1 MVWSGRGV
9 FAWMK
14 HTWLR
19 IKTLRRRQQLDR
31 DLDDEVAFHL
41 AMREEKNR
49 AAGVDAEE
57 ARYAARRQFGNTT
70 GLKERSHDLWTFA
83 ALEGVWQD
91 VRYGARVLAKA
102 PGFTVVAVITLAL
115 GIGANTAIFSVV
127 NGLMLRPLPVSD
139 AKQLTYLGFP
149 SGGGNFDNT
158 FSYSE
163 FTEIRA
169 QTAAIFS
176 DQAGMVYGGLAGFE
190 NVTDGLTVDGKTE
203 SVQTVF
209 VSGNFFTMLGLTPFQ
224 GRLILPTEGV
234 AAGADPVVVLSHR
247 YWKTRFHEDPAIV
260 GKKAAINGR
269 AVTIV
274 GIASQGFDGLT
285 PLITMQA
292 YLPLGMATLNSGGA
306 TDFLSEPKNRSLFI
320 VARLNAGISSAAA
333 QPTLSV
339 VGQRLFQQNPRPSE
353 LSTLRAIPLRP
364 PGVINPPDLLPRVA
378 NLFLLLPALVLL
390 LACVNVANLL
400 LVRASSREREMAMR
414 TALGAS
420 RSRLVRQL
428 LTESILLSLLG
439 GIAGLTLG
447 VAASRAFGAL
457 PFETDLPIVVEFSFD
472 WRVFAYGSGA
482 ALTTGVL
489 IGLFP
494 ALRASLSNLR
504 EVLQASGRTSTGMRQ
519 RLRSVLVAVQVGG
532 SLALLVVAGLF
543 LRSLQSAQKADLGFD
558 PRNVLNLTMDAHEI
572 GYDQKQGLAFY
583 KELLGRVRVLP
594 GVQSAAMAST
604 IPLGETVVGDDLD
617 IPGYTRSKDEPSP
630 HAVYSAISPGHFQAM
645 RIALLRG
652 RDLSE
657 ADDENAPKVAAIN
670 EAMASRYWPN
680 QDPIGKRFVRN
691 SDSSHAIEI
700 VGLVKNTRFDQ
711 IFGPFE
717 AAFYVPYTQRYS
729 SSETLQVRT
738 AVDPATMSRG
748 VVDVVRSIAPS
759 MPVSGVRTMERAL
772 RGINGLLLFEVA
784 AGLAGALGVLGL
796 TLAVVGVYGVM
807 SYSVSRRTSEI
818 GIRMALGAQPR
829 QVLGMI
835 CRQGVVLI
843 ASGLLVGLLAAFA
856 IGRLVSDFLVG
867 VTPNDPLTYI
877 GVSALL
883 AGVAL
888 LAGYVPAQRAM
899 RVDPMVALR
908 HE

>member
-1 MVWSGRGV
+1 ML
-9 FAWMK
+9 AWMK
-14 HTWLR
+14 QTWLR
-19 IKTLRRRQQLDR
+19 IKTLSKRQQLDR

-41 AMREEKNR
+41 AKREEKNR
-49 AAGVDAEE
+49 AAGASPDE
-57 ARYAARRQFGNTT
+57 ARYAARLQFGNATSM
-70 GLKERSHDLWTFA
+70 KERSRELWTLA
-83 ALEGVWQD
+83 WLDGLWQD
-91 VRYGARVLAKA
+91 LGFGARMLTKE
-102 PGFTVVAVITLAL
+102 PGFTVVVVLTLAL

-127 NGLMLRPLPVSD
+127 NGLMFRPLPVRE
-139 AKQLTYLGFP
+139 AKQLTYLAFP
-149 SGGGNFDNT
+149 SGGNNFDNN
-158 FSYSE
+158 FSYPE
-163 FTEIRA
+163 FAEIHR

-176 DQAGMVYGGLAGFE
+176 DQAGMIYGGLAGFE
-190 NVTDGLTVDGKTE
+190 NGTDGLTVDGKTE
-203 SVQTVF
+203 SIQTVF
-209 VSGNFFTMLGLTPFQ
+209 VTGNFFTLLGLTPFQ
-224 GRLILPTEGV
+224 GRLILPAEGA
-234 AAGADPVVVLSHR
+234 AAGADPVVVLNYR
-247 YWKTRFHEDPAIV
+247 YWKTRFHEDPAMV

-274 GIASQGFDGLT
+274 GIGPQGFDGIT

-292 YLPLGMATLNSGGA
+292 YLPLGMATLDSGGA
-306 TDFLSEPKNRSLFI
+306 TNFLSDPKNRSLFI
-320 VARLNAGISSAAA
+320 VARRNAGISSAAA

-339 VGQRLFQQNPRPSE
+339 VGQRLFQQNPRPGE

-364 PGVINPPDLLPRVA
+364 PGVINPPDLLPRIA

-390 LACVNVANLL
+390 LACVNVASLL
-400 LVRASSREREMAMR
+400 LVRASAREREMAMR

-428 LTESILLSLLG
+428 LTESILLSLIG
-439 GIAGLTLG
+439 GIAGLALG
-447 VAASRAFGAL
+447 VAASHAFGAL
-457 PFETDLPIVVEFSFD
+457 RFETELPIVVDFSFD

-504 EVLQASGRTSTGMRQ
+504 EILHASGRTSTGARQ

-558 PRNVLNLTMDAHEI
+558 PRNVLNLTMDPHEI
-572 GYDQKQGLAFY
+572 GYDQKQGMAFY
-583 KELLGRVRVLP
+583 KELLERVHALP
-594 GVQSAAMAST
+594 GVQSAGIAST

-617 IPGYTRSKDEPSP
+617 IPGYLLSPGQPSP
-630 HAVYSAISPGHFQAM
+630 HVIYSAISTGHFETI

-652 RDLSE
+652 RGLSE
-657 ADDENAPKVAAIN
+657 ADDEYAPKVAVIN

-680 QDPIGKRFVRN
+680 QDPIGKRFVRS
-691 SDSSHAIEI
+691 SDSSHPVEI
-700 VGLVKNTRFDQ
+700 VGLVNNTRFDQ
-711 IFGPFE
+711 VFGPFE
-717 AAFYVPYTQRYS
+717 AAFYVPYTQSYS
-729 SSETLQVRT
+729 SSETLQIRT
-738 AVDPATMSRG
+738 AVDPAAMSGG
-748 VVDVVRSIAPS
+748 VVDVVRSIAPT

-772 RGINGLLLFEVA
+772 RGINGLLLFEIA

-796 TLAVVGVYGVM
+796 ILAVVGVYGVM

-835 CRQGVVLI
+835 FRQGVVLI
-843 ASGLLVGLLAAFA
+843 ASGLLLGLLAACA

-867 VTPNDPLTYI
+867 VTPNDPLTYV
-877 GVSALL
+877 GVSLLLAGIALL
-883 AGVAL
+883 AS
-888 LAGYVPAQRAM
+888 YVPARRALC
-899 RVDPMVALR
+899 VDPMVALR